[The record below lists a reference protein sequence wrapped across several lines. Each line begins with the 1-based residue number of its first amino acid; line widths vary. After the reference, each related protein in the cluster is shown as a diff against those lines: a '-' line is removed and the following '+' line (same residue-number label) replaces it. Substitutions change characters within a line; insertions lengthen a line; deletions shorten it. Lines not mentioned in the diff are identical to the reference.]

1 MRTEHEIRQ
10 TIEKLI
16 PNTDS
21 AISIKEIS
29 LGDIHDPES
38 AHYIVTLYGGL
49 NGCGEFFDYLKDVQ
63 YIVLHLEGAWLID
76 WINDCPDDVWVLRI
90 GVR

>member
-1 MRTEHEIRQ
+1 MITEYEIRQ
-10 TIEKLI
+10 KIEKVI
-16 PNTDS
+16 PDTDS
-21 AISIKEIS
+21 SISIHEIS
-29 LGDIHDPES
+29 KQGT
-38 AHYIVTLYGGL
+38 HYIVTLYGGL

>member
-1 MRTEHEIRQ
+1 MITEHEIRQ
-10 TIEKLI
+10 TVEKLI

-21 AISIKEIS
+21 AISIKRIN
-29 LGDIHDPES
+29 LGDILDPETR
-38 AHYIVTLYGGL
+38 HYIITLYGGL
-49 NGCGEFFDYLKDVQ
+49 NGRGKFFDYLRDVQ
-63 YIVLHLEGAWLID
+63 YIVSHLKDAWLID

>member
-29 LGDIHDPES
+29 LEDVYDPES